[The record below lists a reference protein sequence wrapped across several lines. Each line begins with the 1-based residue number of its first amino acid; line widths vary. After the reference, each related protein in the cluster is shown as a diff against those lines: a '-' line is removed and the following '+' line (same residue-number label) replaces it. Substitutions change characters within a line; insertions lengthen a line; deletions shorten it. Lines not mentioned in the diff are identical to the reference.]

1 MQAGALKLKPA
12 TKDYIWG
19 GTKLKTEWGK
29 TADTET
35 VAECWELSTYPGSQ
49 SEIDDVRFKGY
60 TLSKLLEKY
69 PEFFGE
75 KVKKF
80 KVFPV
85 LIKLLDASG
94 DLSVQVHPSDEYA
107 LKNEGEYGKTEMWY
121 VLDAEEGAYIY
132 YGFNRE
138 VCADEVKKAVSENA
152 ITTLLNKVYVQKGDF
167 FCVPAGTVHALCRGV
182 TVYEVQENSNLT
194 YRVYDYDRIGKDG
207 KPRELHLEKALEVM
221 DFSPARTV
229 NEAAVK
235 LVGDATVRK
244 LVKTDYFNVKEVR
257 IRGEYL
263 MYSPDSFMT
272 FTVAEGNGEIEG
284 GVSFKKGE
292 SYFLPACQ
300 MYKLRAENALII
312 VTTL

>member
-1 MQAGALKLKPA
+1 MQVGALKLKPA

-29 TADTET
+29 QADTET
-35 VAECWELSTYPGSQ
+35 VAECWELSTYPGSE
-49 SEIDDVRFKGY
+49 SEIDDARFKGY
-60 TLSKLLEKY
+60 TLSKLLGKY

-75 KVKKF
+75 KLKNF
-80 KVFPV
+80 SVFPV

-94 DLSVQVHPSDEYA
+94 DLSVHVHPSDEYA

-132 YGFNRE
+132 YGFNRK
-138 VCADEVKKAVSENA
+138 VCADEVRKAVSENA
-152 ITTLLNKVYVQKGDF
+152 VTALLNKVYVKKGDF
-167 FCVPAGTVHALCRGV
+167 FLVPAGTVHALCKGV

-194 YRVYDYDRIGKDG
+194 YRVYDYDRKGKDG
-207 KPRELHLEKALEVM
+207 KPRELHLEKALEVSN
-221 DFSPARTV
+221 FSPAAEV
-229 NEAAVK
+229 NAVNAK
-235 LVGDATVRK
+235 LVGDAEVRK
-244 LVKTDYFNVKEVR
+244 LVNTDYFSVKEVR

-263 MYSPDSFMT
+263 MYSPDSFIT
-272 FTVAEGNGEIEG
+272 FTVAEGNGEIES

-292 SYFLPACQ
+292 SYFLPAQ
-300 MYKLRAENALII
+300 QIYKLRAENALIL

>member
-1 MQAGALKLKPA
+1 MDVGALKLKPA

-19 GTKLKTEWGK
+19 GTRLKTEWGK
-29 TADTET
+29 LADTET
-35 VAECWELSTYPGSQ
+35 VAECWELSTYPGSE

-75 KVKKF
+75 KLKNF

-132 YGFNRE
+132 YGFAEKVSAEE
-138 VCADEVKKAVSENA
+138 VRKAVSENA
-152 ITTLLNKVYVQKGDF
+152 VTALLNKVYVKKGDF
-167 FCVPAGTVHALCRGV
+167 FLVPAGTVHALCKGV

-194 YRVYDYDRIGKDG
+194 YRVYDYDRKGKDG
-207 KPRELHLEKALEVM
+207 KPRELHLEKALKVM
-221 DFSPARTV
+221 DFSPTE
-229 NEAAVK
+229 EAGEAKTKV
-235 LVGDATVRK
+235 VGDAVIRK
-244 LVKTDYFNVKEVR
+244 LVKTDYFSVKEVR
-257 IRGEYL
+257 INGEYL

-284 GVSFKKGE
+284 GISFKKGE